1 MTSQLS
7 PTAQTL
13 HQQALVWD
21 NHGCLS
27 FSGREDFREDF
38 ARYRQGGITVAAVNI
53 GDADF
58 DLATLMRMA
67 ARIRRFVK
75 DNPADYLLVSTADDI
90 LEARRSGR
98 LGIFLDVE
106 GVYAMGEDLSL
117 ISLYYDLGVRW
128 MLMVYNWRNLAG
140 SGCLDE
146 IDHGLTP
153 LGYDIVREMDRV
165 GMIKCCSHTGY
176 RTAMDIMN
184 ASDKPTI
191 FSHSNP
197 RALKDHPRNIP
208 DDLMK
213 ACAATGGVIGI
224 NGVGI
229 FLGDNDISAGTIAR
243 HIDYAVQLVGPDHVA
258 LGLDYAFFDEGEMQ
272 ALLAERANERPSAL
286 AYRPDMKFYAP
297 EDAPRITDELLRLG
311 YGAQDIRAILGEN
324 LLRVA
329 RAVWT

>member
-1 MTSQLS
+1 MSSALS
-7 PTAQTL
+7 PAARAL
-13 HQQALVWD
+13 HEQAVVWD

-27 FSGREDFREDF
+27 FSGKEDFRDEF
-38 ARYRQGGITVAAVNI
+38 ERYRQGGVTVAAVNI
-53 GDADF
+53 GDAEF

-75 DNPADYLLVSTADDI
+75 NNPADYLLVATADDV
-90 LEARRSGR
+90 LEAKRSGR

-106 GVYAMGEDLSL
+106 GVYAMGQDLSL

-146 IDHGLTP
+146 ADQGLTP
-153 LGYDIVREMDRV
+153 LGHDIVREMDRV

-184 ASDKPTI
+184 ASDRPTI

-229 FLGDNDISAGTIAR
+229 FLGDNDISPDTIVR
-243 HIDYAVQLVGPDHVA
+243 HIDYAVQLVGPEHVG
-258 LGLDYAFFDEGEMQ
+258 LGIDYAFFEPGEMQ
-272 ALLAERANERPSAL
+272 ALLMARADERPSAL
-286 AYRPDMKFYAP
+286 GYRRDMKFFAP
-297 EDAPRITDELLRLG
+297 EHAPRITDALLRLG
-311 YGAQDIRAILGEN
+311 YGDRDIRAILGEN

-329 RAVWT
+329 RAVWK